1 MLNIINLIS
10 NINARK
16 QESIWLTSGWKCTWA
31 EANSKFIYLC
41 SFCSERLSYLT
52 PPPSNPFIHNALEH
66 PLFCGEVVVSQN
78 Q

>member
-41 SFCSERLSYLT
+41 SFCSQRDSVISPHPPQIHSYTMHWNILC
-52 PPPSNPFIHNALEH
+52 L
-66 PLFCGEVVVSQN
+66 LL
-78 Q
+78 